1 MAETATKAN
10 VARAARWV
18 AVALIVA
25 GLVIGLG
32 AGWRWYGKVR
42 QVAAEQRRLDQAL
55 VAQWAGAG
63 GAGGSG
69 DPAGA
74 GRNGAA
80 AAAANPV
87 RTAPARRGAA
97 VGVGGADDAVPLG
110 TPIARLHLP
119 TISKTLVAVEG
130 AGDKQLNQGPGR
142 MTNTAPFGEPGNT
155 ALAGHR
161 YPSVFWS
168 LDLIELGDPV
178 IVETADSWLVYRTVR
193 TVIVEPV
200 DQTVLAPPP
209 AGTPALLTLLTCEP
223 KLSTSRRL
231 VKQATLIRSDPRA
244 GPPPK
249 ELETPTRR

>member
-1 MAETATKAN
+1 VAVAENLTKAN
-10 VARAARWV
+10 AARAARWI

-32 AGWRWYGKVR
+32 AGWHWFGKIR
-42 QVAAEQRRLDQAL
+42 HVAAEQRRLDQAL
-55 VAQWAGAG
+55 AAQWAGSAG
-63 GAGGSG
+63 TAADEVAREVS
-69 DPAGA
+69 
-74 GRNGAA
+74 A

-87 RTAPARRGAA
+87 RASARRGA
-97 VGVGGADDAVPLG
+97 GITAVPPG

-130 AGDKQLNQGPGR
+130 AGDKQLDLGPGR
-142 MTNTAPFGEPGNT
+142 MTNTAPLGEPGNT

-161 YPSVFWS
+161 YPGVFWN
-168 LDLIELGDPV
+168 LDLIEVGDPIV
-178 IVETADSWLVYRTVR
+178 VETAEAWLVYRAVR

-209 AGTPALLTLLTCEP
+209 PSTPVLLTLITCEP

-231 VKQATLIRSDPRA
+231 VKQARLVRSDPRA
-244 GPPPK
+244 GPTPK
-249 ELETPTRR
+249 ELTTPTRR